1 MRTSTAPAI
10 VLRWSSSFSR
20 SPKTALLSCGFH
32 KAIPSSPYLF
42 SAIRPSC
49 SSIGALLLPRSL
61 PPNDALIRL
70 VNNAAAAQP
79 PSRALLLV
87 PSPPRRLSTP
97 FGSKK
102 GGGGG
107 GVRDRIRETTPAAN
121 VAICCVMKQLDGTVN
136 RQTLNISKP
145 ELVDKLGIPFRDVRL
160 VDPDFKD
167 HNPVVLVSKG
177 AVLLRL
183 GYVSAIIKH
192 NSIWL
197 FRPEDSFVSLVI
209 KSLWK
214 CLDRK
219 RRPQDDSVTTKGL
232 ANSPTEGLTEGG
244 PQEDHRNRAAT
255 IAASGGAGVS
265 SPGGGV
271 SSYKQQDRLNG
282 EEQTEGVEKDAAESI
297 TGRVVGQQQQ
307 QAAGVW
313 PVKWAAGSHDKWP
326 FEFQCIESCMQ
337 VALDGFE
344 NSLDKMAGRVDD
356 HVLTD
361 TFGVGASS
369 AVPRLIPAEF
379 LTGLMR
385 VKNDLQA
392 LEVLLTAL
400 RSAVVKV
407 LKDDEDMAAM
417 YLTHIKQVGGRDKKN
432 HSEVEI
438 IFETYLQHL
447 EELFS
452 ELVTQKQRIQHH
464 EELTRLHLD
473 IHRNEI
479 MQINVRIALFTLTC
493 SLAAVLTGL
502 FGMNLKNHCEDYDYA
517 FLIGVCIIL
526 PLSSV
531 GLFSYN
537 TMARIIGKQMTIRPF
552 NVSSSSSRLPSS
564 SSSSYRRPPFMQ

>member
-167 HNPVVLVSKG
+167 HNPAVLVRQG

-183 GYVSAIIKH
+183 GYISAIIKH

-197 FRPEDSFVSLVI
+197 FRPDDPFVCEAVKLLW
-209 KSLWK
+209 KSLNRNR
-214 CLDRK
+214 RK
-219 RRPQDDSVTTKGL
+219 AEFPAALSESRLEKKEEEAKSLDDS
-232 ANSPTEGLTEGG
+232 GG
-244 PQEDHRNRAAT
+244 QQ
-255 IAASGGAGVS
+255 GGAAGGS
-265 SPGGGV
+265 SEAEEEAAHV
-271 SSYKQQDRLNG
+271 KQ
-282 EEQTEGVEKDAAESI
+282 
-297 TGRVVGQQQQ
+297 
-307 QAAGVW
+307 
-313 PVKWAAGSHDKWP
+313 DKWP
-326 FEFQCIESCMQ
+326 FEFQCIEACMQ
-337 VALDGFE
+337 VALYGFE
-344 NSLDKMAGRVDD
+344 SSLDKLAVRVDE

-361 TFGVGASS
+361 SDAVAS
-369 AVPRLIPAEF
+369 AVPRLIPVES

-392 LEVLLTAL
+392 LEVLVTAL

-407 LKDDEDMAAM
+407 LKEDEDMAAM
-417 YLTHIKQVGGRDKKN
+417 YLTHIIQVGGRDKKN
-432 HSEVEI
+432 HSDVEI

-447 EELFS
+447 EELYS
-452 ELVTQKQRIQHH
+452 ELATLKQRIQHH

-479 MQINVRIALFTLTC
+479 MQINVRIALFSLTC
-493 SLAAVLTGL
+493 SLAAVVTGL
-502 FGMNLKNHCEDYDYA
+502 FGMNLKNYCEDSDYA
-517 FLIGVCIIL
+517 FWICMCIVL
-526 PLSSV
+526 PLSSA
-531 GLFSYN
+531 GLFFYN
-537 TMARIIGKQMTIRPF
+537 TMARVVGKRMASKRFALGPRVF
-552 NVSSSSSRLPSS
+552 G
-564 SSSSYRRPPFMQ
+564 RRSPRDS